1 MEFLK
6 SLFESGALTWEQFSE
21 AVNQKEFKICDLSKG
36 NYVAKKKYEDDLATR
51 DTTITELNGQISTR
65 DTDLANLKKQLEDDN
80 TDNSQKITNLQ
91 NELTKL
97 QGTYDTT
104 KTEYENKLK
113 AQKYE
118 FAVKEFANGKK
129 FSSNAAK
136 RDFIK
141 EMLGANLVL
150 DKDTIMGADDFTSK
164 YKEANSD
171 AFVVEEP
178 KPPTPS
184 DPKPNF
190 ITPPTPP
197 TPSNDNPFSDMFN
210 FVGVRPHDNK

>member
-21 AVNQKEFKICDLSKG
+21 AVNQKGFKICDLSKG
-36 NYVAKKKYEDDLATR
+36 NYVAKKKYEDDLAIR
-51 DTTITELNGQISTR
+51 DTTISDLNGQISTR
-65 DTDLANLKKQLEDDN
+65 DTDLTNLKKQLEDDN

-113 AQKYE
+113 AQKYQ

-136 RDFIK
+136 RDFIN
-141 EMLGANLVL
+141 EMLGANLVM
-150 DKDTIMGADDFTSK
+150 DNDTIMGADDFTTK
-164 YKEANSD
+164 YKETNSD
-171 AFVVEEP
+171 AFVVVEP
-178 KPPTPS
+178 KPPTPPE
-184 DPKPNF
+184 PKPNF

-197 TPSNDNPFSDMFN
+197 TPGNDNPFTGMFN
-210 FVGVRPHDNK
+210 FVGVRPHDSK

>member
-21 AVNQKEFKICDLSKG
+21 AVNQKGFKICDLSKG

-51 DTTITELNGQISTR
+51 DTTISDLKGQISTR
-65 DTDLANLKKQLEDDN
+65 DTDLANLKKQLEDGN

-113 AQKYE
+113 AQKYQ

-136 RDFIK
+136 RDFIN
-141 EMLGANLVL
+141 EMLGANLVM
-150 DKDTIMGADDFTSK
+150 DNDTIMGADDFTTK
-164 YKEANSD
+164 YKETNSD
-171 AFVVEEP
+171 AFVVDDP
-178 KPPTPS
+178 KPPTPPE
-184 DPKPNF
+184 PKPNF

-197 TPSNDNPFSDMFN
+197 TPDNDNPFTGMFN